1 MTTEEFAKFIE
12 ANKEAIYADA
22 ESHTKRNAKGETVI
36 TRDDPWYYE
45 DCWDEDYKELIARE
59 ESVDAAAH

>member
-22 ESHTKRNAKGETVI
+22 ESHTKRNAKGETII
-36 TRDDPWYYE
+36 TRDYPWYYE
-45 DCWDEDYKELIARE
+45 DCWDEDYKELIARDSRE
-59 ESVDAAAH
+59 DFQQ